1 MAAQPLHYL
10 TDETGKPE
18 AVVIPIARWKELEA
32 YYQQLRGRERVLEGM
47 QDGLREVSEIEAGKQ
62 KGEDLDDFLNSL

>member
-1 MAAQPLHYL
+1 MAAQALHYL

-32 YYQQLRGRERVLEGM
+32 YYAQLRCRDEVLEGM
-47 QDGLREVSEIEAGKQ
+47 RSAVLETRAIEAGEQ
-62 KGEDLDDFLNSL
+62 PGEDLHDFLDSL

>member
-32 YYQQLRGRERVLEGM
+32 YYAQLRRRDEVLEGM
-47 QDGLREVSEIEAGKQ
+47 QSALLEARAIEAGEQ
-62 KGEDLDDFLNSL
+62 PAEDLHDFLDSL